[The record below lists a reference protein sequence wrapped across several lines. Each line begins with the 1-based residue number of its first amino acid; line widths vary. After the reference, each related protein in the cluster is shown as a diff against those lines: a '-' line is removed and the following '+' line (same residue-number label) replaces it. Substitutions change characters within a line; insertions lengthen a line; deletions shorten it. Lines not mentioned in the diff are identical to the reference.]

1 MDDPILSL
9 SIHGEYW
16 SPYFSSKAVTLSNI
30 FLCQVTSLGEVFG
43 VLVEVGILAEPE
55 VLVLCGDVA
64 LGVAVLQWKVWPI
77 VGVGGGAH

>member
-1 MDDPILSL
+1 MTFAEWMIPSL

-43 VLVEVGILAEPE
+43 VLVEVEILAEAE
-55 VLVLCGDVA
+55 VQVLCGDGA
-64 LGVAVLQWKVWPI
+64 LGVAVLQWNL
-77 VGVGGGAH
+77 